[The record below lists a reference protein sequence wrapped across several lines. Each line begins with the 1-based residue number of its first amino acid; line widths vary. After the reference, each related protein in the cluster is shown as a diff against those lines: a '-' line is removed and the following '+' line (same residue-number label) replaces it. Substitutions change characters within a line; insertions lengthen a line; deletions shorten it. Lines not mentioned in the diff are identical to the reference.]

1 MLPEAGVLTLQ
12 VAEKQRK
19 ERIDVYIVSRLPA
32 ISRSRIKTLIAEEL
46 ITVDSVPIKPSHKVS
61 PGETIEIK
69 LKPRPQESYEPEN
82 IPLKIIYED
91 DNLAVIDKPA
101 GLVVHPAQGN
111 WSGTL
116 VNALLW
122 HNREL
127 SKMID
132 GFRAGIVHRL
142 DKDTTGLM
150 VIAKDEFTH
159 MELARQFSARTI
171 DKKYQA
177 LVWGHF
183 KKKTGMFDGNL
194 GRHPKDRKLIAII
207 PEGKPSVTHYQVID
221 EFELFSL
228 VEIKLQTGRTHQIRV
243 HFSHNGHPVFGD
255 SVYGGRNARFGGLT
269 PSQRIIAAEYLTIM
283 PRQALHAKSL
293 GFFHPVR
300 KEDMVFDS
308 DLPEDLAHLLE
319 MLR

>member
-1 MLPEAGVLTLQ
+1 MTLQ

>member
-1 MLPEAGVLTLQ
+1 MTLQ

-269 PSQRIIAAEYLTIM
+269 PSQRILAAEYLTIM

>member
-1 MLPEAGVLTLQ
+1 M
-12 VAEKQRK
+12 
-19 ERIDVYIVSRLPA
+19 
-32 ISRSRIKTLIAEEL
+32 
-46 ITVDSVPIKPSHKVS
+46 S

-91 DNLAVIDKPA
+91 DNLTVIDKPA

-127 SKMID
+127 SKMVD

-150 VIAKDEFTH
+150 VTAKDEFTH
-159 MELARQFSARTI
+159 MELAKQFSARTI
-171 DKKYQA
+171 DKTYQA

-194 GRHPKDRKLIAII
+194 GRNPKDRKLIAII
-207 PEGKPSVTHYQVID
+207 PEGKPSVTHFQIID

-228 VEIKLQTGRTHQIRV
+228 VDIKLQTGRTHQIRV

-255 SVYGGRNARFGGLT
+255 GVYGGRNARFGGLT
-269 PSQRIIAAEYLTIM
+269 PSQRILAAEYLTIM
-283 PRQALHAKSL
+283 QRQALHARSL
-293 GFFHPVR
+293 GFYHPVK
-300 KEDMVFDS
+300 KENMTFNS
-308 DLPEDLAHLLE
+308 DLPDDMAHLLE

>member
-1 MLPEAGVLTLQ
+1 MTLQ

-32 ISRSRIKTLIAEEL
+32 ISRSRIKTLIAEES
-46 ITVDSVPIKPSHKVS
+46 ITVDSVPVKPSHKVS
-61 PGETIEIK
+61 PGENIEIR

-82 IPLKIIYED
+82 ISLKIIYED

-122 HNREL
+122 HNQEL
-127 SKMID
+127 SKMVD

-150 VIAKDEFTH
+150 VTAKDEFTH
-159 MELARQFSARTI
+159 MELAKQFSARTI

-207 PEGKPSVTHYQVID
+207 PEGKPSITHYQVVD

-228 VEIKLQTGRTHQIRV
+228 VEVKLQTGRTHQIRV

-255 SVYGGRNARFGGLT
+255 AVYGGRNARFGGLT
-269 PSQRIIAAEYLTIM
+269 PSQRILAAEYLTIM
-283 PRQALHAKSL
+283 QRQALHAKTL
-293 GFFHPVR
+293 GFYHPVK
-300 KEDMVFDS
+300 KEDMIFDS
-308 DLPEDLAHLLE
+308 DLPEDMAHLLE